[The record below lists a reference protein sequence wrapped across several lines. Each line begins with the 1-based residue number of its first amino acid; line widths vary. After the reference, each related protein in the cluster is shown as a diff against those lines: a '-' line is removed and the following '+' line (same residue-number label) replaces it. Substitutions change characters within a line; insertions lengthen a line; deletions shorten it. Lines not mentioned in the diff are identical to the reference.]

1 MIMALA
7 CAQASILALS
17 PAQTEP
23 PATAAIGAA
32 KHAAGGPQTRT
43 GEMTMMMSKVAK
55 HAVAASALVL
65 AWAASAQP
73 VPAGTPQP
81 VTVTVDAGRTESELK
96 PVWRFFGADEPNYAT
111 MKDGRK
117 LLVELGKLRRGQV
130 YFRAHNLLNS
140 GDGTPAFKWG
150 STNAYSED
158 KDGNPVYDWTIVDGI
173 IDTYL
178 KQGIRPYLQIG
189 FMPEALSSAPPGTPY
204 QHSWR
209 PGFTYGLIAGGWN
222 APPKD
227 YAKWAELVYQWTRH
241 NVERYGRDE
250 VESWYFEVW
259 NEPNGAAYWTG
270 TQEEFNKLHD
280 YAIDAVRRA
289 LPTARVGGPDVA
301 GAGGAFMD
309 KFLAHVA
316 HGTNHAT
323 GKIGTPTD
331 FLAFHAKGSPR
342 FVDGHVRMG
351 ISTHLKGVDDGFA
364 KIAGAPALAARPIVI
379 GESDPEGC
387 AACPGPQNA
396 YRNGTMYSSYTAAS
410 FPRIWALAD
419 KRRVNLEGVLTWA
432 FEFEDQPWFAGY
444 RQLSTNGVDLPVLNV
459 FRLFAK
465 LGQQKLPAVS
475 SGQVPLEEIVANGV
489 RGERSDV
496 GTLATRDADG
506 RIAVLLWNYHDD
518 DLPGPDAAIQ
528 LSIAGLK
535 GKTAGAATVWRVD
548 KEHANAFTAW
558 QKMGSPQSPNERQ
571 YVELEQ
577 ASKMAPETLPAQPAT
592 SRGRISFNVSVP
604 RQGVALVVL
613 ETK

>member
-1 MIMALA
+1 
-7 CAQASILALS
+7 
-17 PAQTEP
+17 
-23 PATAAIGAA
+23 
-32 KHAAGGPQTRT
+32 
-43 GEMTMMMSKVAK
+43 MMLKVAK
-55 HAVAASALVL
+55 HALAASVLVV
-65 AWAASAQP
+65 AGAADAQP
-73 VPAGTPQP
+73 VPADVPQP
-81 VTVTVDAGRTESELK
+81 VTVTVDAGRTEGELK
-96 PVWRFFGADEPNYAT
+96 SVWRFFGADEPNYAT

-117 LLVELGKLRRGQV
+117 LLVELGKLRQRQV
-130 YFRAHNLLNS
+130 YFRAHNLLSS

-150 STNAYSED
+150 STNAYTED

-173 IDTYL
+173 IDAYL

-189 FMPEALSSAPPGTPY
+189 FMPEALSSAPKDVPY
-204 QHSWR
+204 QHLWR
-209 PGFTYGLIAGGWN
+209 PGFDYKLIATGWTY
-222 APPKD
+222 PPKS
-227 YAKWAELVYQWTRH
+227 YEKWGELVYQWTRH
-241 NVERYGRDE
+241 NVERYGREE
-250 VESWYFEVW
+250 VEKWFFEIW
-259 NEPNGAAYWTG
+259 NEPNSKFYWQG
-270 TQEEFNKLHD
+270 TPEEFYKLHD
-280 YAIDAVRRA
+280 VAIAAVRRA

-301 GAGGAFMD
+301 GPGGTFMD
-309 KFLAHVA
+309 GFLKHVSS
-316 HGTNHAT
+316 GKNYVT
-323 GKIGTPTD
+323 GETGTPTD

-351 ISTHLKGVDDGFA
+351 ISTHLKGADEGFA
-364 KIAGAPALAARPIVI
+364 KIAGVPALAAKPIVI

-410 FPRIWALAD
+410 FPRIWALAE

-459 FRLFAK
+459 FRLFAR
-465 LGQQKLPAVS
+465 LGEHKLPATS
-475 SGQVPLEEIVANGV
+475 SGQVALEEIVANGV

-535 GKTAGAATVWRVD
+535 GKAVSAATVWRVD

-558 QKMGSPQSPNERQ
+558 QKMGAPQSPNERQ

-577 ASKMAPETLPAQPAT
+577 ASKMAPETLQAQPGA
-592 SRGRISFNVSVP
+592 SRGGVSFKLSVP

>member
-1 MIMALA
+1 
-7 CAQASILALS
+7 
-17 PAQTEP
+17 
-23 PATAAIGAA
+23 
-32 KHAAGGPQTRT
+32 
-43 GEMTMMMSKVAK
+43 MMLKVAK
-55 HAVAASALVL
+55 HALAASVLVV
-65 AWAASAQP
+65 AGAADAQP
-73 VPAGTPQP
+73 VPADVPQP
-81 VTVTVDAGRTESELK
+81 VTVTVDAGRTEGELK

-117 LLVELGKLRRGQV
+117 LLVELGKLRQGQV
-130 YFRAHNLLNS
+130 YFRAHNLLSS

-150 STNAYSED
+150 STNAYTED

-173 IDTYL
+173 IDAYL

-189 FMPEALSSAPPGTPY
+189 FMPEALSSAPKDVPY
-204 QHSWR
+204 QHLWR
-209 PGFTYGLIAGGWN
+209 PGFDYKLIATGWTY
-222 APPKD
+222 PPKS
-227 YAKWAELVYQWTRH
+227 YEKWGELVYQWTRH
-241 NVERYGRDE
+241 NVERYGREE
-250 VESWYFEVW
+250 VEKWFFEIW
-259 NEPNGAAYWTG
+259 NEPNSKFYWQG
-270 TQEEFNKLHD
+270 TPEEFYKLHD
-280 YAIDAVRRA
+280 VAIAAVRRA

-301 GAGGAFMD
+301 GPGGTFMD
-309 KFLAHVA
+309 GFLKHVSS
-316 HGTNHAT
+316 GKNYVT
-323 GKIGTPTD
+323 GETGTPTD

-351 ISTHLKGVDDGFA
+351 ISTHLKGADEGFA
-364 KIAGAPALAARPIVI
+364 KIAAVPALAAKPIVI

-410 FPRIWALAD
+410 FPRIWALAE

-459 FRLFAK
+459 FRLFAR
-465 LGQQKLPAVS
+465 LGEHKLPATS
-475 SGQVPLEEIVANGV
+475 SGQVALEEIVANGV

-535 GKTAGAATVWRVD
+535 GKAVSAATVWRVD

-558 QKMGSPQSPNERQ
+558 QKMGAPQSPNERQ

-577 ASKMAPETLPAQPAT
+577 ASKMAPETLQAQPGA
-592 SRGRISFNVSVP
+592 SRGGVSFKLSVP